1 MTVIHM
7 TGYQQGIF
15 YALGCQQESRFA
27 LRCIDRRYL
36 DEVAHLF
43 DGCTVYYQKRTQG
56 KKGCY
61 CIKSARV
68 SQISLDNVTDHAGFL
83 RAVIELNG
91 SIGLATRK
99 QKVTGHH
106 YYRPRLRIY
115 GTEAIVDIALDH
127 LPIIPKKMQHHH
139 TNTGHTCEISINNLD
154 ELLSVYDY
162 LSGYT
167 VAPDFWQRYADY
179 MNGKLNTADRPWSV

>member
-1 MTVIHM
+1 MHNM

-15 YALGCQQESRFA
+15 YALGCQQDNRFA

-36 DEVAHLF
+36 DEAAHLF

-68 SQISLDNVTDHAGFL
+68 SQISLGDVTDYAGFL

-91 SIGLATRK
+91 TIGLSTRK
-99 QKVTGHH
+99 QKVTGQH
-106 YYRPRLRIY
+106 YYRPRLRIF
-115 GTEAIVDIALDH
+115 GTEAIVGIALER
-127 LPIIPKKMQHHH
+127 LPIAPKKVQHHY
-139 TNTGHTCEISINNLD
+139 TNTGHTCEINITSLD

-162 LSGYT
+162 LSGHT
-167 VAPDFWQRYADY
+167 VAPDFWQRYTDCIDS
-179 MNGKLNTADRPWSV
+179 KLNTPDRPWSV